1 MVTTRGIG
9 ERGEAG
15 RRAAVQGDARDPPL
29 AVADHDRPPGPQF
42 GGGTLATDGGGL
54 AEVGRAGGGGAVH
67 LKPYG
72 GRWRLNQSTRT
83 GDTVLQAGAQCGCLA
98 VA

>member
-1 MVTTRGIG
+1 MASTRGIG

-15 RRAAVQGDARDPPL
+15 RRTAVQGDARDPPL

-54 AEVGRAGGGGAVH
+54 AG
-67 LKPYG
+67 
-72 GRWRLNQSTRT
+72 SRT
-83 GDTVLQAGAQCGCLA
+83 GWRRRGCSFETLWGPLA
-98 VA
+98 LESIDQDG